1 MAYLEQGFNAEVVTP
16 DDNADL
22 SLSGGSVNPPSNNGA
37 CLYVGSGGNIKVT
50 MLGGQVVTFVSVP
63 DGTFM
68 PIQVKKVWATD
79 TDAADILA
87 LY

>member
-22 SLSGGSVNPPSNNGA
+22 TLGGGAIIEGTTNGA
-37 CLYVGSGGNIKVT
+37 CLYIGTGGNITVT
-50 MLGGQVVTFVSVP
+50 MLGGQVVTFVNVV

-68 PIQVKKVWATD
+68 PIQVKKVWATN
-79 TDAADILA
+79 TDAQDILA

>member
-1 MAYLEQGFNAEVVTP
+1 MAYLEQAYNAEAVIP
-16 DDNADL
+16 NDNADL
-22 SLSGGSVNPPSNNGA
+22 TLSGGAIVEGSNNGA
-37 CLYVGSGGNIKVT
+37 CLYIGTGGNIKVT
-50 MLGGQVVTFVSVP
+50 MLGGQTVTFVSVP

-68 PIQVKKVWATD
+68 PIQVRRVWDTD